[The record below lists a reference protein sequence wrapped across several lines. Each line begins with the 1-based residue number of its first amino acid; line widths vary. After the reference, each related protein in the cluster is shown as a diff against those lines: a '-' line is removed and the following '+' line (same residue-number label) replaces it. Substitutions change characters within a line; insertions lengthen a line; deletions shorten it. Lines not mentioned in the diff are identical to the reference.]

1 MTGTADRAR
10 PRSRH
15 HPVLVLAVLCMGV
28 AVALF
33 VVRAGA
39 DSVGSTAPVDLPVSE
54 LVVVPV
60 AGETPVMSLR
70 RSAVELVQRQGFGQL
85 DTALDGFAARL
96 DARSC
101 VRVAVGDVI
110 AESGRDGIVIPAS
123 SLKVLTAAVAIE
135 VLGADHRFT
144 TTVQAPAPVDGV
156 VNGNITLVGGGDP
169 LLSGDWYPSSALDR
183 YPVFNHTSLDAL
195 AAQVAASGVQRVTGV
210 VVGDGSRW
218 PEERYNTAWAEGVAG
233 IEAGPIGALLVNDAR
248 VEGGAFRYDDPV
260 AAAVIEFERALQR
273 AGIVID
279 GGAVTADAPASTI
292 ADINSAPLRDVITE
306 MLHTS
311 DNNTAE
317 MLLREVGLAAAGAGT
332 TTAGTTVVLD
342 VLAGLGLDTS
352 GIELFDGSGL
362 APGNRITCDA
372 LLTVLATAPDAVV
385 DALAVAGR
393 SGSLIDVYADTEWD
407 GRLRAKTGT
416 LGNPPYDQDP
426 PAVKALVGELLMGDT
441 AESMRF
447 ALILNQYQIDD
458 QSRYR
463 PLWGELLNILD
474 TGPDGYTV
482 ADLGPR

>member
-1 MTGTADRAR
+1 
-10 PRSRH
+10 
-15 HPVLVLAVLCMGV
+15 
-28 AVALF
+28 
-33 VVRAGA
+33 
-39 DSVGSTAPVDLPVSE
+39 
-54 LVVVPV
+54 
-60 AGETPVMSLR
+60 
-70 RSAVELVQRQGFGQL
+70 
-85 DTALDGFAARL
+85 
-96 DARSC
+96 
-101 VRVAVGDVI
+101 
-110 AESGRDGIVIPAS
+110 
-123 SLKVLTAAVAIE
+123 
-135 VLGADHRFT
+135 
-144 TTVQAPAPVDGV
+144 VQAPAPVDGV

-279 GGAVTADAPASTI
+279 GGAVVAAAPASTI

-317 MLLREVGLAAAGAGT
+317 MLLREIGLAAAGAGT

-426 PAVKALVGELLMGDT
+426 PAVKALVGELLMGNT

-463 PLWGELLNILD
+463 PLWGELLDILD

-482 ADLGPR
+482 ADFGPR

>member
-1 MTGTADRAR
+1 MTDAADRAR
-10 PRSRH
+10 SRSRH
-15 HPVLVLAVLCMGV
+15 NPVLVLAALCTGV
-28 AVALF
+28 AVVLF
-33 VVRAGA
+33 IVRVGVDSAG
-39 DSVGSTAPVDLPVSE
+39 SSAPVELSVSE
-54 LVVVPV
+54 MTVVPA

-70 RSAVELVQRQGFGQL
+70 RSVVELVQRQGFGRL
-85 DTALDGFAARL
+85 DSALDGFAGQL
-96 DARSC
+96 DGRSC

-123 SLKVLTAAVAIE
+123 SLKVLTAAVAVE

-144 TTVQAPAPVDGV
+144 TIVQAPPPVDGV
-156 VNGNITLVGGGDP
+156 INGNITLVGGGDP

-218 PEERYNTAWAEGVAG
+218 PEERYNPAWAEGVAG

-279 GGAVTADAPASTI
+279 GGAVTAAVPAATI
-292 ADINSAPLRDVITE
+292 ADINSVPLRDVIAE

-332 TTAGTTVVLD
+332 TAAGTTVVLD
-342 VLAGLGLDTS
+342 VLARMGLDTS

-362 APGNRITCDA
+362 APANRITCDA
-372 LLTVLATAPDAVV
+372 LLTVLVAAPDAVL

-393 SGSLIDVYADTEWD
+393 SGSLIGVYADTEWD

-416 LGNPPYDQDP
+416 LGNPPYDRDP
-426 PAVKALVGELLMGDT
+426 PAVKALVGELLMDET
-441 AESMRF
+441 TESMRF
-447 ALILNQYQIDD
+447 ALILNEYQIND

-463 PLWGELLNILD
+463 PLWGELLGIMD
-474 TGPDGYTV
+474 MGPDGYTV